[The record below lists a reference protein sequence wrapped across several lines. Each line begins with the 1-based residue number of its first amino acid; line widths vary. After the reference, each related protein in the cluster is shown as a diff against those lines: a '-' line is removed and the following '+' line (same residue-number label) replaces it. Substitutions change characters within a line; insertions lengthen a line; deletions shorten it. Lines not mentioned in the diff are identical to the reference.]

1 MLVFKLIR
9 LFKSFGYT
17 INTRPY
23 ELNIVGLRSP
33 VTRSN
38 SFDDDIHVFFKDEIG
53 RWEHFAWKATTDPG
67 TYWLNNPMQ
76 PQGTAILAQGNYPQA
91 YSLGMH
97 RGKYLALVQ
106 AKPVK
111 IIRDYDR
118 DATLDFLNGN
128 AFTGYFGI
136 NIHHAKG
143 EGTTDRVDRY
153 SAGCQVFANINDYDF
168 FIRLCER
175 HRDLYGNQFDYSL
188 IDFRALQRL
197 TLRGIFM
204 GAGLSVLALIAW
216 FILWMLERSKKNER
230 NLPVYAPNNTET

>member
-9 LFKSFGYT
+9 LFRKLGYPV
-17 INTRPY
+17 NTRPH

-33 VTRSN
+33 ITRSN
-38 SFDDDIHVFFKDEIG
+38 SFDDEIHVFFKNENN
-53 RWEHFAWKATTDPG
+53 RWEHYAWKATTDPG

-76 PQGTAILAQGNYPQA
+76 PQGTAILSQGNYRKA

-118 DATLDFLNGN
+118 NATLDFFNGN
-128 AFTGYFGI
+128 EFTGYFGI
-136 NIHHAKG
+136 NIHHAKA

-168 FIRLCER
+168 FIQLCER
-175 HRDLYGNQFDYSL
+175 HRDLYGNEFDYSL
-188 IDFRALQRL
+188 IDFRALQRM
-197 TLRGIFM
+197 TLRGIFF
-204 GAGLSVLALIAW
+204 GAGLSAFALIAW
-216 FILWMLERSKKNER
+216 FILWMLDRDKQNKS
-230 NLPVYAPNNTET
+230 NLPATV